1 MTPQLN
7 GVFEM
12 RNRTLL
18 DMVRSMMGLASL
30 SEFFWRY
37 ALEIACLLLNNVLSK
52 PVNKT
57 PYEIWTGRKP
67 TLSHFRVWG
76 CPAYVMHLETDK
88 LGQRSDKCLFVGYP
102 KESKGYYFYLPEEQK
117 LFIRLR
123 AIFLEKE
130 FLSEG
135 TIASKIELSE
145 VQQEEEPVHTQIA
158 IEPNLIRSNLEPIMQ
173 SSRRFDRVPHPSNR
187 YYGYLV

>member
-1 MTPQLN
+1 MTPHLN
-7 GVFEM
+7 GVSKR

-18 DMVRSMMGLASL
+18 DMVRSMMGFASL
-30 SEFFWRY
+30 LESFWGY
-37 ALEIACLLLNNVLSK
+37 ALETACLLLNNVPSK

-67 TLSHFRVWG
+67 TFSHLRVWG
-76 CPAYVMHLETDK
+76 CPTYVMHLEIDK
-88 LGQRSDKCLFVGYP
+88 LGPRSDKCLFISYP

-135 TIASKIELSE
+135 TIASKIELNE
-145 VQQEEEPVHTQIA
+145 VQSIEEPTQSSKL
-158 IEPNLIRSNLEPIMQ
+158 IESDLTRSNLEPIVEI
-173 SSRRFDRVPHPSNR
+173 SLKRSDRV
-187 YYGYLV
+187 LC